1 MPIDIVGRERFLVP
15 GDVEWLVE
23 SCASYR
29 GVDGKSLVGVDHD
42 LEIVADRSADGFEP
56 PDVLVRGAADLD
68 LGAPET
74 RSLGPLGILNQ
85 G

>member
-1 MPIDIVGRERFLVP
+1 MAIGNVVAA
-15 GDVEWLVE
+15 E
-23 SCASYR
+23 SRTCPSI
-29 GVDGKSLVGVDHD
+29 SS
-42 LEIVADRSADGFEP
+42 ADRSADGFEP

-74 RSLGPLGILNQ
+74 RSLGSLGILNQ